1 MICDI
6 GHCGFS
12 RTRCRSG
19 AGQSRTL
26 RGGRR
31 GARDGQGV
39 ALVVL
44 QGVSAVPGGEAE
56 ELIDGEFDGGMF
68 EV

>member
-1 MICDI
+1 MTLVIVVSP
-6 GHCGFS
+6 GHDVV
-12 RTRCRSG
+12 
-19 AGQSRTL
+19 QEP
-26 RGGRR
+26 GRVELCKEDGE

-56 ELIDGEFDGGMF
+56 LIDGEFDGGMF